1 MTEKE
6 EEKYR
11 IDCWKTVRVWDSRR
25 SHKSDPVVEGKIVSK
40 RVSEP
45 EKGGHYLVLS
55 LDTGYVVSIQLPK
68 KKDAGE
74 VSNG

>member
-1 MTEKE
+1 MSNTD
-6 EEKYR
+6 EEKYK
-11 IDCWKTVRVWDSRR
+11 IDCWKSVRIWDNRKQRR
-25 SHKSDPVVEGKIVSK
+25 SDPVVEGKIISK

-68 KKDAGE
+68 KKEEAK
-74 VSNG
+74 